1 MKHLYATKTPLG
13 ELKKVFPNRNRNFQ
27 EYLVETE
34 CETYNSTT
42 RKKEKVRKHHIID
55 NHTYIEICYPYL
67 NPEEETLYKDRY
79 EMYLTLPYCD
89 LYDRLALDVK
99 NRVIDKSTRDKIIEI
114 IWGCLGH
121 YNSNS
126 TLKDFSKDFN
136 GGF

>member
-1 MKHLYATKTPLG
+1 MEHLYATKTLLG

-27 EYLVETE
+27 EYLIETE

-42 RKKEKVRKHHIID
+42 RKKEKVCKHHIIN
-55 NHTYIEICYPYL
+55 NHTYNEICYPYL
-67 NPEEETLYKDRY
+67 NSEEETLYKDRY
-79 EMYLTLPYCD
+79 EVYLTLTYCD
-89 LYDRLALDVK
+89 LYDRLELDVK
-99 NRVIDKSTRDKIIEI
+99 NHIIDNSTQDKILD

-121 YNSNS
+121 YNNNS

>member
-1 MKHLYATKTPLG
+1 MDHLYATKTPLG

-34 CETYNSTT
+34 YETYNSTT
-42 RKKEKVRKHHIID
+42 RKKEKVRKHYIIN
-55 NHTYIEICYPYL
+55 NHTYNEICYPYL

-79 EMYLTLPYCD
+79 EVYLTLPYCD
-89 LYDRLALDVK
+89 LYDRLELDVK
-99 NRVIDKSTRDKIIEI
+99 NRIIDNSTRDKILD

-136 GGF
+136 GGL